1 MINFIISLMLLVL
14 LNYLYQYRL
23 ANSIKLS
30 WYEEE
35 NLININGN
43 KIHIKIQGQGKPL
56 FFIHGSQ
63 MNLYDWRNNIDY
75 FSKFYTVYAVDMIG
89 SGFSDK
95 PKVKYS
101 PKYYADFILQLLD
114 YYNIE
119 KASFFGS
126 SWGGGH
132 VLYFSLLNP
141 ERVEKMIMS
150 SPTGYAHK
158 ETLLEKIL
166 KKYILGE
173 ITMLLG
179 NRIIIKKELKS
190 MFTDKT
196 KVSKELI
203 NSVFKPIYMK
213 GGIHAV
219 LSAYRNDDFSFVKN
233 NLENISRPVMIIWGR
248 DDIVHSK
255 QAMKQIVERIPNST
269 FINLENTGHL
279 PHEEKATVFNKFA
292 KDFLESEKQ
301 N

>member
-119 KASFFGS
+119 KASFIGS